1 MNRILIYDDEQAV
14 CDELRQM
21 LMKIYVS
28 DECDI
33 MTAVNRSQA
42 EGYLADGADLVFLD
56 IVLDDEDDGIAF
68 AKYMREKYPA
78 VKLVFITA
86 HIRYCEEI
94 FEASPDG
101 FLVKPFT
108 VQKVKRSLDIL
119 KRNSSDEDALVFR
132 SSKSNITRVPA
143 DRVAYI
149 ESFSRKLMLYNENG
163 EKIYEFSGSK
173 LSAVE
178 QQLPGYFLRCH
189 HSFCVNLNFVSDLKR
204 YSFTLKNADINV
216 PVSQNRFKETKEKYL
231 TYLGGLI

>member
-21 LMKIYVS
+21 LMKIYS
-28 DECDI
+28 SEECDV
-33 MTAVNRSQA
+33 MTAVNHSQA
-42 EGYLADGADLVFLD
+42 EGYLEDGADLVFLD
-56 IVLDDEDDGIAF
+56 IVLADEADGIEF
-68 AKYMREKYPA
+68 AKFMRKKYPA

-108 VQKVKRSLDIL
+108 MQKVKRSIDIL
-119 KRNSSDEDALVFR
+119 KRNGGTEDSLVFR
-132 SSKSNITRVPA
+132 SSKSNIVRVPA

-149 ESFSRKLMLYNENG
+149 ESFSRKLTLYNENG
-163 EKIYEFSGSK
+163 EKIYEFSNSK
-173 LSAVE
+173 LSSVE
-178 QQLPGYFLRCH
+178 SQLPDYFIRCH

-204 YSFTLKNADINV
+204 YTFTLKNADISV

-231 TYLGGLI
+231 AYLGALI